1 MIIDNKLSYDEYIS
15 TCLKQA
21 SAKMNSIKRLGNF
34 ISKKQKKILCYS
46 YVLSYFK
53 YCPIVW
59 HFGNISNIHKTEK
72 LHERVIRFIHSDYDT
87 EYFTLL
93 KNLSLRTLYAERLKN
108 ICIEVYK
115 IKNEINPKYI
125 NELITERPSQ
135 HKYRKPLDLLI
146 HKSNQITFGYKS
158 FRTLAPIVWNTL
170 PAEIQAL
177 TKLDEFKTKIDK
189 IEFAWCSC
197 IKCCE
202 KQKQVQQNL

>member
-1 MIIDNKLSYDEYIS
+1 M
-15 TCLKQA
+15 
-21 SAKMNSIKRLGNF
+21 
-34 ISKKQKKILCYS
+34 
-46 YVLSYFK
+46 
-53 YCPIVW
+53 
-59 HFGNISNIHKTEK
+59 
-72 LHERVIRFIHSDYDT
+72 IRFIHSDYNT

-115 IKNEINPKYI
+115 IKNGLNPKYI
-125 NELITERPSQ
+125 TELITERPSQ
-135 HKYRKPLDLLI
+135 NQYREPLDLLI
-146 HKSNQITFGYKS
+146 PKSNQITFGYKS

>member
-1 MIIDNKLSYDEYIS
+1 MFIDNKLSYDEYIS

-21 SAKMNSIKRLGNF
+21 SAKMNSIKRLGHF

-108 ICIEVYK
+108 ICNEVYK
-115 IKNEINPKYI
+115 IKNEINPKYM

-135 HKYRKPLDLLI
+135 HKCRKPLDLLI
-146 HKSNQITFGYKS
+146 PRSNQITFGYKS

-177 TKLDEFKTKIDK
+177 KSLTNLKLK
-189 IEFAWCSC
+189 
-197 IKCCE
+197 
-202 KQKQVQQNL
+202 